1 MDSKQEIV
9 TPVDNEEE
17 GLDIMA
23 LLRQL
28 WDGRLRIIIWT
39 VVFIL
44 LGLGAALTM
53 KRTYTVD
60 TVMVPQLNSNSNN
73 PLSSLASLA
82 GFDLG
87 SSSSGSELSPLVYP
101 KIVNSVPFRKELM
114 YTPLHYA
121 KLDTAVSLY
130 TYVMDYDQ
138 PTFGDKVKKY
148 TIGLPFVILKSIMGE
163 KKQEE
168 IVLPVDSTQLDAP
181 KPVVITKDEEEVLKI
196 IEKCVSLNVDKKEGY
211 ITLSVIGSEPLQT
224 AELAMKAQQL
234 LQDEVTR
241 FRLEKSESELE
252 YIQARYNEIKREA
265 ESTQAQLAR
274 VRDRSQNLGTMQ
286 DRLEIERIQAKY
298 NVANSVYVEMAKQLE
313 QAKMQVKKDT
323 PMFTVIQP
331 VSVPTKPS
339 NSRAKTL
346 IIWTFLGF
354 VLGCGMVLLRGYLP
368 KLKASF
374 KASGEV
380 QETAQ
385 ASETPVATEEQPKE
399 S

>member
-87 SSSSGSELSPLVYP
+87 SSSSGSELSPLIYP
-101 KIVNSVPFRKELM
+101 QIVSSVPFQKELM

-181 KPVVITKDEEEVLKI
+181 KPVVITKDEEKVLKI
-196 IEKCVSLNVDKKEGY
+196 IEKSVSLNVDKKEGY

-374 KASGEV
+374 RASGEV
-380 QETAQ
+380 QETVQ
-385 ASETPVATEEQPKE
+385 TSETPVATEEQPKE